1 MSEPNF
7 STQPSDAQGGSPL
20 APGLYLVATPIGNM
34 GDMTLRG
41 IETLKCADLVACEDT
56 RVTGGLM
63 NRLGLSTRLFP
74 YHEHNADKVRPA
86 LLARMAEGAA
96 VALVSDA
103 GMPLIS
109 DPGYKLV
116 RACHDAGIA
125 VTAAPGVSAVP
136 TALALSGLPTDR
148 FLFAGFPPSKAGK
161 LAAFRD
167 ELAPIAA
174 TLVLFEGVSRLGKTL
189 AVLAET
195 MGARD
200 AAVCR
205 ELTKLY
211 EEVRRGKVAELAA
224 HYAQAGSPKGEVV
237 LVIGPPPPEAAPSE
251 ADLDALI
258 HEALAAGDGVRALS
272 DALSKELG
280 LPRRTVYQRAL
291 TLSKGGED

>member
-1 MSEPNF
+1 
-7 STQPSDAQGGSPL
+7 
-20 APGLYLVATPIGNM
+20 M

-41 IETLKCADLVACEDT
+41 IETLKSADLVACEDT

-167 ELAPIAA
+167 ELAPIRA

-195 MGARD
+195 MGVRD

-211 EEVRRGKVAELAA
+211 EEIRRGTVAELAA
-224 HYAQAGSPKGEVV
+224 HYAEAGSPKGEVV

-258 HEALAAGDGVRALS
+258 HDALAAGEGVRALS
-272 DALSKELG
+272 DVLSKELG

-291 TLSKGGED
+291 TLSKGDEG

>member
-1 MSEPNF
+1 
-7 STQPSDAQGGSPL
+7 
-20 APGLYLVATPIGNM
+20 VATPIGNL
-34 GDMTLRG
+34 GDMTLRA

-56 RVTGGLM
+56 RVTGGLL
-63 NRLGLSTRLFP
+63 NRLGLSARLFP
-74 YHEHNADKVRPA
+74 YHEHNADKARPA
-86 LLARMAEGAA
+86 LLAKLREGAV

-116 RACHDAGIA
+116 RACHEEGLP

-148 FLFAGFPPSKAGK
+148 FLFAGFPPAKAGK

-167 ELAPIAA
+167 ELAPIQA

-195 MGARD
+195 MGSRE

-211 EEVRRGKVAELAA
+211 EEIRRGTLADLAA
-224 HYAQAGSPKGEVV
+224 HYAEAGSPKGEVV
-237 LVIGPPPPEAAPSE
+237 LVIGPPGPAEAPSE
-251 ADLDALI
+251 ADVDDRI
-258 HEALAAGDGVRALS
+258 LAQLAEGEGVRAIADRVS
-272 DALSKELG
+272 ADLG
-280 LPRRTVYQRAL
+280 LPRRAVYQRAL
-291 TLSKGGED
+291 ALSKDGNA